1 NTLHTGL
8 TQSLIRGGNLDDVV
22 NDISQF
28 VNSKIKNK
36 KYVASRLVTT
46 ESAAYASKAQEQAYK
61 DLSVDKYE
69 ILATLDLH
77 TSDIC
82 QDLDG
87 KIFDRKDYQVGV
99 TAPPFHPNCYDKET
113 EILTNQGWKLFRDLT
128 KKDLVYTLN
137 KDTLIPEWQKP
148 INYIF
153 YNYKGKLLHYKN
165 SRFDLMIT
173 PEHKIMV
180 QNMDSSVKDKTWKLK
195 SAIAVGRKS
204 KNRMLSG
211 ISWKGT
217 NKKFETLANKNVPIE
232 IYLKFMAYWL
242 ADGSCTKDRSSYSV
256 KISQYEND
264 WMYEELKDFPFK
276 IYKCK
281 ESLMIH
287 NKELGIELSKFGK
300 CTEKYIP
307 ENIKELSPELIRIF
321 LMAYAKTDGHIKK
334 GKEWKGYQ
342 FDDSIV
348 FFTTSDKLASDLGE
362 LILKAGGRPSY
373 YLNKIQGKEI
383 EFKNGK
389 YTINKDCWVI
399 SWNKQ
404 IHTWL
409 SNLEITEINYDDVV
423 YCVEVSKYNTLLVRR
438 NGKVC
443 WSGNC
448 RTTTVPWFP
457 DDVDTGERAA
467 RGKDGKVGYVP
478 QNMTY
483 KEWYNKYV
491 EQKFEE
497 SGIIELDNNSSNS
510 VIKRCIEKEIEY
522 IGIEKSSAIP
532 LEEVIISE
540 LGGGDKT
547 RGSCSSLAFAYA
559 GNKNGYK
566 VLDFRGGNSQ
576 AVFARNKT
584 ILEITELEGIRS
596 WVVYEKND
604 FTALKKL
611 ITNMEEKKEYY
622 LAIGRHAAIIRKIEK
637 RYEYLELQSAKYNGF
652 KTLDVGVLK
661 NRFGCQKSYRR
672 AGMTIAPPSML
683 IDIDTLKGNKEFNQI
698 LGFINTAKEKQLKG
712 VEGYEK

>member
-1 NTLHTGL
+1 MSSYWADRFVSEEERRDRDNRRYYSTIEKEYNKALAGLDKDIEYWLGRIAKNNDISLSGAKELLSKKELQEFKWTVEEYIQKGKENGVSGQWLKQLENASARVHIQRLEALKIQIQDRIENMYTIRDRSLEDYLCRVYKDTYYHTVFEIDKGIGSIQSSFNKLDDRKVSQIIHKPWATDGKDFSTRIWEDKANLVNTLHTGL
-8 TQSLIRGGNLDDVV
+8 TQSLIRGGNLNDVV

-28 VNSKIKNK
+28 VSSKIKNK
-36 KYVASRLVTT
+36 KYIASRLVTT

-82 QDLDG
+82 QDFDG

-99 TAPPFHPNCYDKET
+99 TAPPFHPNC
-113 EILTNQGWKLFRDLT
+113 
-128 KKDLVYTLN
+128 
-137 KDTLIPEWQKP
+137 
-148 INYIF
+148 
-153 YNYKGKLLHYKN
+153 
-165 SRFDLMIT
+165 
-173 PEHKIMV
+173 
-180 QNMDSSVKDKTWKLK
+180 
-195 SAIAVGRKS
+195 
-204 KNRMLSG
+204 
-211 ISWKGT
+211 
-217 NKKFETLANKNVPIE
+217 
-232 IYLKFMAYWL
+232 
-242 ADGSCTKDRSSYSV
+242 
-256 KISQYEND
+256 
-264 WMYEELKDFPFK
+264 
-276 IYKCK
+276 
-281 ESLMIH
+281 
-287 NKELGIELSKFGK
+287 
-300 CTEKYIP
+300 
-307 ENIKELSPELIRIF
+307 
-321 LMAYAKTDGHIKK
+321 
-334 GKEWKGYQ
+334 
-342 FDDSIV
+342 
-348 FFTTSDKLASDLGE
+348 
-362 LILKAGGRPSY
+362 
-373 YLNKIQGKEI
+373 
-383 EFKNGK
+383 
-389 YTINKDCWVI
+389 
-399 SWNKQ
+399 
-404 IHTWL
+404 
-409 SNLEITEINYDDVV
+409 
-423 YCVEVSKYNTLLVRR
+423 
-438 NGKVC
+438 
-443 WSGNC
+443 
-448 RTTTVPWFP
+448 RTVTVPWFP

-467 RGKDGKVGYVP
+467 RGKDGKMGYVP

-497 SGIIELDNNSSNS
+497 SGIIEFDNNSSNS

-522 IGIEKSSAIP
+522 IGIKKYSTIP

-547 RGSCSSLAFAYA
+547 KGSCSSLAFAYA

-576 AVFARNKT
+576 AMFASNKT

-596 WVVYEKND
+596 WVVKEKND
-604 FTALKKL
+604 FTAIKKL
-611 ITNMEEKKEYY
+611 IANIEEKKEYY

>member
-1 NTLHTGL
+1 MSSYWADRFVSEEERRDRDNRRYYSTIEKEYNKALAGLDKDIEYWLRRIAKNNDISLSGAKELLSKKELQEFKWTVEEYIQKGKENGVSGQWLKQLENASARVHIQRLEALKIQIQDRIENMYTTKDRSMEDYLCRVYKDTYYHTVFEIDKGIGSIQSSFNKLDDRKVLQIIHKPWATDGKDFSTRIWEDKANLVNTLHTGL
-8 TQSLIRGGNLDDVV
+8 TQSLIRGGNLNDVV

-28 VNSKIKNK
+28 VSSKIKNK
-36 KYVASRLVTT
+36 KYIASRLVTT

-99 TAPPFHPNCYDKET
+99 TAPPFHPNC
-113 EILTNQGWKLFRDLT
+113 
-128 KKDLVYTLN
+128 
-137 KDTLIPEWQKP
+137 
-148 INYIF
+148 
-153 YNYKGKLLHYKN
+153 
-165 SRFDLMIT
+165 
-173 PEHKIMV
+173 
-180 QNMDSSVKDKTWKLK
+180 
-195 SAIAVGRKS
+195 
-204 KNRMLSG
+204 
-211 ISWKGT
+211 
-217 NKKFETLANKNVPIE
+217 
-232 IYLKFMAYWL
+232 
-242 ADGSCTKDRSSYSV
+242 
-256 KISQYEND
+256 
-264 WMYEELKDFPFK
+264 
-276 IYKCK
+276 
-281 ESLMIH
+281 
-287 NKELGIELSKFGK
+287 
-300 CTEKYIP
+300 
-307 ENIKELSPELIRIF
+307 
-321 LMAYAKTDGHIKK
+321 
-334 GKEWKGYQ
+334 
-342 FDDSIV
+342 
-348 FFTTSDKLASDLGE
+348 
-362 LILKAGGRPSY
+362 
-373 YLNKIQGKEI
+373 
-383 EFKNGK
+383 
-389 YTINKDCWVI
+389 
-399 SWNKQ
+399 
-404 IHTWL
+404 
-409 SNLEITEINYDDVV
+409 
-423 YCVEVSKYNTLLVRR
+423 
-438 NGKVC
+438 
-443 WSGNC
+443 
-448 RTTTVPWFP
+448 RTVTVPWFP
-457 DDVDTGERAA
+457 DDVDAGERAA
-467 RGKDGKVGYVP
+467 RGKDGKVGYVH

-522 IGIEKSSAIP
+522 IGIKKYSTIP

-547 RGSCSSLAFAYA
+547 KGSCSSLAFAYA

-576 AVFARNKT
+576 AMFASNKT
-584 ILEITELEGIRS
+584 ILEITELEGIKS

-611 ITNMEEKKEYY
+611 IANIEEKKEYY

-652 KTLDVGVLK
+652 KTFDMNVLK

-672 AGMTIAPPSML
+672 AGMTLAPPSML
-683 IDIDTLKGNKEFNQI
+683 IEIDTLKDNKEFNQM

>member
-1 NTLHTGL
+1 MSSYWADRFISEEERRDRDNRRYYSTIEKEYNRALASLEKDIEYWLGRIAKNNDISLSGAKELLSKKELQEFKWTVEEYIKKGEENGVSGQWLKQLENASARVHIQRLEALKIQIQDRIENMYTTRDRSMEDYLCRVYKDTYYHTVFEIDKGIGNIQSSFNKLDDRKVSQIIHKPWATDGKDFSTRIWEDKANLVNTLHTGL

-28 VNSKIKNK
+28 VSSKIKNK

-99 TAPPFHPNCYDKET
+99 TAPPFHPNC
-113 EILTNQGWKLFRDLT
+113 
-128 KKDLVYTLN
+128 
-137 KDTLIPEWQKP
+137 
-148 INYIF
+148 
-153 YNYKGKLLHYKN
+153 
-165 SRFDLMIT
+165 
-173 PEHKIMV
+173 
-180 QNMDSSVKDKTWKLK
+180 
-195 SAIAVGRKS
+195 
-204 KNRMLSG
+204 
-211 ISWKGT
+211 
-217 NKKFETLANKNVPIE
+217 
-232 IYLKFMAYWL
+232 
-242 ADGSCTKDRSSYSV
+242 
-256 KISQYEND
+256 
-264 WMYEELKDFPFK
+264 
-276 IYKCK
+276 
-281 ESLMIH
+281 
-287 NKELGIELSKFGK
+287 
-300 CTEKYIP
+300 
-307 ENIKELSPELIRIF
+307 
-321 LMAYAKTDGHIKK
+321 
-334 GKEWKGYQ
+334 
-342 FDDSIV
+342 
-348 FFTTSDKLASDLGE
+348 
-362 LILKAGGRPSY
+362 
-373 YLNKIQGKEI
+373 
-383 EFKNGK
+383 
-389 YTINKDCWVI
+389 
-399 SWNKQ
+399 
-404 IHTWL
+404 
-409 SNLEITEINYDDVV
+409 
-423 YCVEVSKYNTLLVRR
+423 
-438 NGKVC
+438 
-443 WSGNC
+443 
-448 RTTTVPWFP
+448 RTVTVPWFP

-491 EQKFEE
+491 EQKFKEN
-497 SGIIELDNNSSNS
+497 GIIELDSNS
-510 VIKRCIEKEIEY
+510 NNPVIRRCIEKQIEY
-522 IGIEKSSAIP
+522 IGIEKSSTIP

-559 GNKNGYK
+559 GKKNGYK

-576 AVFARNKT
+576 AIFASNKT
-584 ILEITELEGIRS
+584 ILEITELEGIKS

-637 RYEYLELQSAKYNGF
+637 GYEYLELQSAKYNGF
-652 KTLDVGVLK
+652 KTFDMNVLK

-672 AGMTIAPPSML
+672 AGMTLAPPSML
-683 IDIDTLKGNKEFNQI
+683 IDIDTLKDNKEFNQM

>member
-1 NTLHTGL
+1 MSSYWADRFVSEEERRDRDNRRYYSTIEKEYNKALAGLDKDIEYWLGRIAKNNDISLSGAKELLSKKELQEFKWTVEEYIQKGKENGVSGQWLKQLENASARVHIQRLEALKIQIQDRIENMYTTRDRSLEDYLCRVYKDTYYHTVFEIDKGIGSIQSSFNKLDDRKVSQIIHKPWATDGKDFSTRIWEDKANLVNTLHTGL
-8 TQSLIRGGNLDDVV
+8 TQSLIRGGNLNDVV

-28 VNSKIKNK
+28 VSSKIKNK

-99 TAPPFHPNCYDKET
+99 TAPPFHPNC
-113 EILTNQGWKLFRDLT
+113 
-128 KKDLVYTLN
+128 
-137 KDTLIPEWQKP
+137 
-148 INYIF
+148 
-153 YNYKGKLLHYKN
+153 
-165 SRFDLMIT
+165 
-173 PEHKIMV
+173 
-180 QNMDSSVKDKTWKLK
+180 
-195 SAIAVGRKS
+195 
-204 KNRMLSG
+204 
-211 ISWKGT
+211 
-217 NKKFETLANKNVPIE
+217 
-232 IYLKFMAYWL
+232 
-242 ADGSCTKDRSSYSV
+242 
-256 KISQYEND
+256 
-264 WMYEELKDFPFK
+264 
-276 IYKCK
+276 
-281 ESLMIH
+281 
-287 NKELGIELSKFGK
+287 
-300 CTEKYIP
+300 
-307 ENIKELSPELIRIF
+307 
-321 LMAYAKTDGHIKK
+321 
-334 GKEWKGYQ
+334 
-342 FDDSIV
+342 
-348 FFTTSDKLASDLGE
+348 
-362 LILKAGGRPSY
+362 
-373 YLNKIQGKEI
+373 
-383 EFKNGK
+383 
-389 YTINKDCWVI
+389 
-399 SWNKQ
+399 
-404 IHTWL
+404 
-409 SNLEITEINYDDVV
+409 
-423 YCVEVSKYNTLLVRR
+423 
-438 NGKVC
+438 
-443 WSGNC
+443 
-448 RTTTVPWFP
+448 RTVTVPWFP
-457 DDVDTGERAA
+457 DDVDTGERTA

-522 IGIEKSSAIP
+522 IGIKKYSTIP

-547 RGSCSSLAFAYA
+547 KGSCSSLAFAYA

-576 AVFARNKT
+576 AMFASNKT
-584 ILEITELEGIRS
+584 ILEITELEGIKS

-611 ITNMEEKKEYY
+611 IANIEEKKEYY

-652 KTLDVGVLK
+652 KTFDMNVLK

-672 AGMTIAPPSML
+672 AGMTLAPPSML
-683 IDIDTLKGNKEFNQI
+683 IEIDTLKDNKEFNQM

>member
-1 NTLHTGL
+1 MSSYWADRFLSEEERRDRDNRRYYSTIEKEYNKALAGLEKDIEYWLGRIAKNNDISLSGAKELLSKKELQEFKWTVEEYIQRGKENEVSGQWLKQLENASARVHIQRLEALKIQIQDRIENMYTTRDRSMEDYLCRIYKDTYYHTVFEIDKGVGSIQSSFNKLDDRKILQIIHKPWAVDGKDFSTRIWEDKANLVNTLHTGL
-8 TQSLIRGGNLDDVV
+8 TQAFIRGGNLDDVV

-28 VNSKIKNK
+28 VSSKIKNK

-99 TAPPFHPNCYDKET
+99 TAPPFHPNC
-113 EILTNQGWKLFRDLT
+113 
-128 KKDLVYTLN
+128 
-137 KDTLIPEWQKP
+137 
-148 INYIF
+148 
-153 YNYKGKLLHYKN
+153 
-165 SRFDLMIT
+165 
-173 PEHKIMV
+173 
-180 QNMDSSVKDKTWKLK
+180 
-195 SAIAVGRKS
+195 
-204 KNRMLSG
+204 
-211 ISWKGT
+211 
-217 NKKFETLANKNVPIE
+217 
-232 IYLKFMAYWL
+232 
-242 ADGSCTKDRSSYSV
+242 
-256 KISQYEND
+256 
-264 WMYEELKDFPFK
+264 
-276 IYKCK
+276 
-281 ESLMIH
+281 
-287 NKELGIELSKFGK
+287 
-300 CTEKYIP
+300 
-307 ENIKELSPELIRIF
+307 
-321 LMAYAKTDGHIKK
+321 
-334 GKEWKGYQ
+334 
-342 FDDSIV
+342 
-348 FFTTSDKLASDLGE
+348 
-362 LILKAGGRPSY
+362 
-373 YLNKIQGKEI
+373 
-383 EFKNGK
+383 
-389 YTINKDCWVI
+389 
-399 SWNKQ
+399 
-404 IHTWL
+404 
-409 SNLEITEINYDDVV
+409 
-423 YCVEVSKYNTLLVRR
+423 
-438 NGKVC
+438 
-443 WSGNC
+443 

-467 RGKDGKVGYVP
+467 RGKDGKVGYIP

-672 AGMTIAPPSML
+672 AGMTVTPPSML

>member
-1 NTLHTGL
+1 MSSYWADRFVSEEERRDRDNRRYYSTIEKEYNKALAGLDKDIEYWLGRIAKNNDISLSGAKELLSKKELQEFKWTVEEYIQKGKENGVSGQWLKQLENASARVHIQRLEALKIQIQDRIENMYTTKDRSMEDYLCRVYKDTYYHTVFEIDKGIGSIQSSFNKLDDRKVSQIIHKPWAIDGKDFSTRIWEDKANLVNTLHTGL

-28 VNSKIKNK
+28 VSSKIKNK
-36 KYVASRLVTT
+36 KYIASRLVTT

-82 QDLDG
+82 QDFDG

-99 TAPPFHPNCYDKET
+99 TAPPFHP
-113 EILTNQGWKLFRDLT
+113 
-128 KKDLVYTLN
+128 
-137 KDTLIPEWQKP
+137 
-148 INYIF
+148 
-153 YNYKGKLLHYKN
+153 H
-165 SRFDLMIT
+165 
-173 PEHKIMV
+173 
-180 QNMDSSVKDKTWKLK
+180 
-195 SAIAVGRKS
+195 
-204 KNRMLSG
+204 
-211 ISWKGT
+211 
-217 NKKFETLANKNVPIE
+217 
-232 IYLKFMAYWL
+232 
-242 ADGSCTKDRSSYSV
+242 
-256 KISQYEND
+256 
-264 WMYEELKDFPFK
+264 
-276 IYKCK
+276 
-281 ESLMIH
+281 
-287 NKELGIELSKFGK
+287 
-300 CTEKYIP
+300 
-307 ENIKELSPELIRIF
+307 
-321 LMAYAKTDGHIKK
+321 
-334 GKEWKGYQ
+334 
-342 FDDSIV
+342 
-348 FFTTSDKLASDLGE
+348 
-362 LILKAGGRPSY
+362 
-373 YLNKIQGKEI
+373 
-383 EFKNGK
+383 
-389 YTINKDCWVI
+389 
-399 SWNKQ
+399 
-404 IHTWL
+404 
-409 SNLEITEINYDDVV
+409 
-423 YCVEVSKYNTLLVRR
+423 
-438 NGKVC
+438 
-443 WSGNC
+443 C
-448 RTTTVPWFP
+448 RTVTVPWFP
-457 DDVDTGERAA
+457 DDVDTGERTA
-467 RGKDGKVGYVP
+467 RGKDGKMGYVP

-510 VIKRCIEKEIEY
+510 VIKRCIEKGIEY
-522 IGIEKSSAIP
+522 IGIEKYSTIP
-532 LEEVIISE
+532 LEENIISE

-547 RGSCSSLAFAYA
+547 KGSCSSLAFAYA

-576 AVFARNKT
+576 AMFASNKT

-596 WVVYEKND
+596 WVVKEKND
-604 FTALKKL
+604 FTAIKKL
-611 ITNMEEKKEYY
+611 IANIEEKKEYY

>member
-1 NTLHTGL
+1 MSSYWADRFVSEEERRDRDNRRYYSTIEKEYNKALAGLDKDIEYWLGRIAKNNDISLSGAKELLSKKELQEFKWTVEEYIQIGKENGVSGQWLKQLENASARVHIQRLEALKIQIQDRIENMYTTRDRSLEDYLCRVYKDTYYHTVFEIDKGIGSIQSSFNKLDDRKVSQIIHKPWATDGKDFSTRIWEDKANLVNTLHTGL
-8 TQSLIRGGNLDDVV
+8 TQSLIRGGNLNDVV

-28 VNSKIKNK
+28 VSSKIKNK
-36 KYVASRLVTT
+36 KYIASRLVTT

-99 TAPPFHPNCYDKET
+99 TAPPFHPNC
-113 EILTNQGWKLFRDLT
+113 
-128 KKDLVYTLN
+128 
-137 KDTLIPEWQKP
+137 
-148 INYIF
+148 
-153 YNYKGKLLHYKN
+153 
-165 SRFDLMIT
+165 
-173 PEHKIMV
+173 
-180 QNMDSSVKDKTWKLK
+180 
-195 SAIAVGRKS
+195 
-204 KNRMLSG
+204 
-211 ISWKGT
+211 
-217 NKKFETLANKNVPIE
+217 
-232 IYLKFMAYWL
+232 
-242 ADGSCTKDRSSYSV
+242 
-256 KISQYEND
+256 
-264 WMYEELKDFPFK
+264 
-276 IYKCK
+276 
-281 ESLMIH
+281 
-287 NKELGIELSKFGK
+287 
-300 CTEKYIP
+300 
-307 ENIKELSPELIRIF
+307 
-321 LMAYAKTDGHIKK
+321 
-334 GKEWKGYQ
+334 
-342 FDDSIV
+342 
-348 FFTTSDKLASDLGE
+348 
-362 LILKAGGRPSY
+362 
-373 YLNKIQGKEI
+373 
-383 EFKNGK
+383 
-389 YTINKDCWVI
+389 
-399 SWNKQ
+399 
-404 IHTWL
+404 
-409 SNLEITEINYDDVV
+409 
-423 YCVEVSKYNTLLVRR
+423 
-438 NGKVC
+438 
-443 WSGNC
+443 
-448 RTTTVPWFP
+448 RTVTVPWFP
-457 DDVDTGERAA
+457 DDVEDTGERAA

-522 IGIEKSSAIP
+522 IGIKKYSTIP

-547 RGSCSSLAFAYA
+547 KGSCSSLAFAYA

-576 AVFARNKT
+576 AMFASNKT
-584 ILEITELEGIRS
+584 ILEITELEGIKS

-611 ITNMEEKKEYY
+611 IANIEEKKEYY

-652 KTLDVGVLK
+652 KTFDMNVLK

-672 AGMTIAPPSML
+672 AGMTLAPPSML
-683 IDIDTLKGNKEFNQI
+683 IEIDTLKDNKEFNQM
-698 LGFINTAKEKQLKG
+698 LGFINTDKEKQLKG